1 MTYDQQLLEILTGVG
16 ERGISIRALAMHL
29 YNLNTTLFA
38 QPDFEALRSYV
49 QQYVT
54 RNSRTPQSLL
64 EGAGRRGYYRLNT
77 GGSADARQLMLHFQ
91 KERGRGESKVEDNDV
106 EERQQQDLSLNL
118 FDF

>member
-1 MTYDQQLLEILTGVG
+1 M
-16 ERGISIRALAMHL
+16 
-29 YNLNTTLFA
+29 
-38 QPDFEALRSYV
+38 

-91 KERGRGESKVEDNDV
+91 KERGRGEWKVEDNDV

>member
-91 KERGRGESKVEDNDV
+91 KERGRGEWKVEDNDV

>member
-16 ERGISIRALAMHL
+16 ERGISIRALTMHL
-29 YNLNTTLFA
+29 YKLNNSLFA

-91 KERGRGESKVEDNDV
+91 EERGRGEWKEEDDV